1 MLDLLQH
8 KLKLGEVDESDLR
21 GQDLLQTYKFKSALM
36 LVPQLGSDSET
47 ETGEASLVQV

>member
-8 KLKLGEVDESDLR
+8 KLKLGEVDES
-21 GQDLLQTYKFKSALM
+21 DLLQTYKFKSALM

-47 ETGEASLVQV
+47 ETGAASVNKI